1 MLLTQKVR
9 AVRHPAL
16 TLGVDPDSFGAMPAA
31 RPTEAVVDLAA
42 IADNY
47 RAAVEAG
54 GRPAIG
60 VVKADAYGHGA
71 VPVARALLRAGA
83 PVLAVALVEEG
94 LELREAGIA
103 APVLVMGGAYG
114 DAYDLVA
121 RHRLTPLVFSAEHV
135 ARLAAAARAQGIRAS
150 AHLEL
155 DTGMGRAGV
164 TPVELPALVEALR
177 GAPEVALDGV
187 CTHFANADLEG
198 REVTERQVARF
209 EEMTRALEAAGL
221 GVRLRHLANS
231 AGTLEFPGVRQD
243 LTRPGIML
251 YGYFPFGREVPVS
264 AGTRAAGGRLRRA
277 LAFRT
282 AIVHLKTVPPGT
294 PISYGGHW
302 IARRTS
308 RIATLPVGY
317 GDGYPR
323 RLSGRPDLGRAEVL
337 VRGRRAPVAG
347 TVCMDTTMA
356 DVTDVPGAALGDE
369 VVLVGEQDGA
379 AIGADELAEKVGT
392 ISYEILCGISR
403 RVPRRYV
410 AE

>member
-1 MLLTQKVR
+1 
-9 AVRHPAL
+9 
-16 TLGVDPDSFGAMPAA
+16 MPA

-42 IADNY
+42 IAHNY

-114 DAYDLVA
+114 DAYDLVV
-121 RHRLTPLVFSAEHV
+121 RHRLTPFVFSAEHV
-135 ARLAAAARAQGIRAS
+135 ARLAAAARAQATRAS
-150 AHLEL
+150 AHVEL
-155 DTGMGRAGV
+155 DTGMGRTGV
-164 TPVELPALVEALR
+164 APGEMAAFLAAVR
-177 GAPEVALDGV
+177 GAPEVALDGA

-209 EEMTRALEAAGL
+209 EEMTRLLEEAGQRI
-221 GVRLRHLANS
+221 RLRHLANS
-231 AGTLEFPGVRQD
+231 AGALEFPGVRQD
-243 LTRPGIML
+243 LARPGIML
-251 YGYFPFGREVPVS
+251 YGYFPFGPEVPVS
-264 AGTRAAGGRLRRA
+264 AATRAIGGRLRRA
-277 LAFRT
+277 LTFRT
-282 AIVHLKTVPPGT
+282 AIAHLKAVPAGT
-294 PISYGGHW
+294 PISYGGRW
-302 IARRTS
+302 IAARAS

-317 GDGYPR
+317 ADGYAR
-323 RLSGRPDLGRAEVL
+323 RLSGRPDMGRAEVL

-347 TVCMDTTMA
+347 TVCMDLTMV
-356 DVTDVPGAALGDE
+356 DVTDVPGVALGDE
-369 VVLVGEQDGA
+369 VVLVGEQGGA
-379 AIGADELAEKVGT
+379 AVGADELAEKAGT

-403 RVPRRYV
+403 RVPRRY
-410 AE
+410 EGE